1 MWKAMMKRHRTYIVV
16 NLEGIVMKVSNTQM
30 VRYLEHLIGGSETEL
45 YGEVVGDIDY
55 HLGGLT
61 PPNAQHIL
69 KEVLSDR
76 EVSKADKS

>member
-1 MWKAMMKRHRTYIVV
+1 MKRHRTYIVV

-30 VRYLEHLIGGSETEL
+30 VRYLEHLIGGSETKL

-55 HLGGLT
+55 NLNGLSL
-61 PPNAQHIL
+61 PNAQSIL

-76 EVSKADKS
+76 EVQKPNKA